1 MSDELVAAAL
11 ERWARERGEDPLL
24 FFRDARG
31 HFRWW
36 SAKQAQREFALP
48 GQPAGRTPREE
59 RAAAGDPHAS
69 LPGAFLRSLA
79 GSSAA
84 AAPLDLSLRAAAVAE
99 AVGLPPTGTP
109 RDIWIS
115 WRPLTWAPERAV
127 AAWALAAGAAIV
139 IEPAADLPPW
149 LVAWARPT
157 LLTGDAETH
166 LRWIDG
172 VAREAPRL
180 LAGRWLRQRFAR
192 LRAVLVE
199 EGGEEGAALDAVRRR
214 LIGLGTSVAPRI
226 VPFPRLALE

>member
-1 MSDELVAAAL
+1 MSEELVAAAL

-24 FFRDARG
+24 FYRDARG

-36 SAKQAQREFALP
+36 SALRARQEFASL
-48 GQPAGRTPREE
+48 GLPAGENPREQ
-59 RAAAGDPHAS
+59 RAAASDPHAS
-69 LPGAFLRSLA
+69 IPGTFLRSLA
-79 GSSAA
+79 GPSAA

-99 AVGLPPTGTP
+99 AVGLPPVGTP

-115 WRPLTWAPERAV
+115 WRPLTWPPERAV

-139 IEPAADLPPW
+139 LEPAPDLPPW

-157 LLTGDAETH
+157 VLTGDAETH

-180 LAGRWLRQRFAR
+180 LAGRWLRQRFSR
-192 LRAVLVE
+192 LRTILVE
-199 EGGEEGAALDAVRRR
+199 ASGEEGAALDAVRRQW
-214 LIGLGTSVAPRI
+214 IGLETPHAPRI